1 MGLPKNLSKT
11 LTITVVF
18 TILHSIFILGCTQ
31 KNMNHENQNTSV
43 AETSAA
49 DPLSIHQKAIAI
61 DMHVDTA
68 QRLLDARGIPVRV
81 VSLPS
86 STVFD
91 RQERSYREAV
101 LARGLPDF

>member
-1 MGLPKNLSKT
+1 MGLPKNRSKT

-18 TILHSIFILGCTQ
+18 TILHSILIPGCTQ

-43 AETSAA
+43 TATS

-68 QRLLDARGIPVRV
+68 QRLLDEHVDIEQQLSDGHFDAVRAKAR
-81 VSLPS
+81 
-86 STVFD
+86 
-91 RQERSYREAV
+91 RSQALKRLMRRYRT
-101 LARGLPDF
+101 